1 MDVRE
6 AIVGKFD
13 RRRLEQLVDNLL
25 ENAAK
30 YSENSQP
37 IMVDVWREGQLARI
51 SVCDKGIGIPAAD
64 LGSIFERFTRASNV
78 DDRRYHGMGLG
89 LYICRAI
96 AEEHGGRIW
105 VESELGRG
113 STFQP
118 TILAPTIRM
127 PRHRRPGSRARRFG
141 PTVS

>member
-1 MDVRE
+1 M
-6 AIVGKFD
+6 VGNFD
-13 RRRLEQLVDNLL
+13 RRRLEQLIDNLL

-30 YSENSQP
+30 YSENLQP
-37 IMVDVWREGQLARI
+37 IVVDVWRENQVARI
-51 SVCDKGIGIPAAD
+51 AVCDQGIGIPAAD
-64 LGSIFERFTRASNV
+64 LTSVFERFTRGSNV

-113 STFQP
+113 STFHVELP
-118 TILAPTIRM
+118 LSFERRM
-127 PRHRRPGSRARRFG
+127 N
-141 PTVS
+141 